1 MHLKMYVFMSYIG
14 TIVVSVNIWKT

>member
-1 MHLKMYVFMSYIG
+1 MQLKMNVFMSYIG